1 VAILKTQ
8 LCCAGC
14 VLLQD
19 LEAGTVLWLLANTL
33 CERTYV
39 TRKK

>member
-1 VAILKTQ
+1 
-8 LCCAGC
+8 